1 MCHTLDALKQQL
13 DYISRDVSAAGY
25 RIPVSRQ
32 SAHLNAAIRDH
43 RKRCP
48 TCIQE
53 LGMAQTG
60 LQQGRVR

>member
-1 MCHTLDALKQQL
+1 MCATLERLEQQL

-32 SAHLNAAIRDH
+32 KAHLSAAIRDH

-53 LGMAQTG
+53 LGMAKEGIRQVTP
-60 LQQGRVR
+60 